1 MNNMYNEKVV
11 LITGASR
18 GVGLLIAEYFL
29 NNGAIVIGLSRR
41 ENSNINHDNYFHFSV
56 DLGNPESVSNC
67 FRKEL
72 SKQFKTIDILINNA
86 AVMTSQ
92 YAMIM
97 PIKNAV
103 DMINTNLLGV
113 FIVSREASK
122 LMRSKSPSR
131 IINIGSMASSL
142 EPMGDSIYAATK
154 AGIISL
160 ANVMAKEF
168 SSMNITCNTLAIT
181 AIDTD
186 MLRSHNDT
194 AQDKIKKII
203 ADMPVPRFA
212 DIDDILNVIDFFASD
227 RSSYV
232 TAQTIYLGGIN

>member
-1 MNNMYNEKVV
+1 MYKDKVV

-18 GVGLLIAEYFL
+18 GVGLSITEYFL
-29 NNGAIVIGLSRR
+29 KNGASVIGISRGD
-41 ENSNINHDNYFHFSV
+41 NSNLNHKNYFHFSL
-56 DLGNPESVSNC
+56 DLGNPESISNC
-67 FRKEL
+67 FRKEI

-122 LMRSKSPSR
+122 LMRGKTPSR

-194 AQDKIKKII
+194 AQDKIKEII
-203 ADMPVPRFA
+203 SAMPVPRFA

>member
-1 MNNMYNEKVV
+1 MYKDKIV
-11 LITGASR
+11 LITGTSR
-18 GVGLLIAEYFL
+18 GVGFHIANYFL
-29 NNGAIVIGLSRR
+29 HCNAIVIGLSKGDNHTIKH
-41 ENSNINHDNYFHFSV
+41 ENFYHFQV
-56 DLGNPESVSNC
+56 DISNPESVTSC
-67 FRKEL
+67 FRKEI
-72 SKQFKTIDILINNA
+72 SKTVKSIDILINNA

-92 YAMIM
+92 YSMIM

-103 DMINTNLLGV
+103 DMLNVNLLGV
-113 FIVSREASK
+113 FMVSREAAK
-122 LMRSKSPSR
+122 LMRGKKESR

-154 AGIISL
+154 AGIITL

-194 AQDKIKKII
+194 AQDKIKEII
-203 ADMPVPRFA
+203 ASMPVPRLA

>member
-1 MNNMYNEKVV
+1 MYKDKIV
-11 LITGASR
+11 LVTGSSR
-18 GVGLLIAEYFL
+18 GVGLLIAKYFL
-29 NNGAIVIGLSRR
+29 YHEATVIGVSRG
-41 ENSNINHDNYFHFSV
+41 ENSNLFDERYFHFSV
-56 DLGNPESVSNC
+56 DLGSPESITNC
-67 FRKEL
+67 FRKEI
-72 SKQFKTIDILINNA
+72 SKQFKRIDILINNA

-92 YAMIM
+92 YSMIM
-97 PIKNAV
+97 PVKSAV
-103 DMINTNLLGV
+103 DMININLLGV
-113 FIVSREASK
+113 FLVSREASK
-122 LMRSKSPSR
+122 LMRSECPSR

-154 AGIISL
+154 AGIVTL

-168 SSMNITCNTLAIT
+168 SSMNITCNTLALT

-194 AQDKIKKII
+194 AQDKIKQII
-203 ADMPVPRFA
+203 SDLPVPRFA

-232 TAQTIYLGGIN
+232 TAQIIYLGGVN

>member
-1 MNNMYNEKVV
+1 MNSMYKDKVV

-18 GVGLLIAEYFL
+18 GVGLLIADYFL
-29 NNGAIVIGLSRR
+29 RNGATVIGLSRG
-41 ENSNINHDNYFHFSV
+41 EKKNLNFDSYFHFSV
-56 DLGNPESVSNC
+56 DLGNPESISSC
-67 FRKEL
+67 FRKEI
-72 SKQFKTIDILINNA
+72 SKRFKTIDILINNA

-97 PIKNAV
+97 PVKNAI

-122 LMRSKSPSR
+122 LMRCKSPSR

-194 AQDKIKKII
+194 AQDKIKEII
-203 ADMPVPRFA
+203 TAMPVPRFA
-212 DIDDILNVIDFFASD
+212 DIEDILNVIDFFASD
-227 RSSYV
+227 RSSYI